1 MLVKRILVSSLL
13 LSITLGL
20 VGGVG
25 FFSLVGVYSATVDA
39 SAADDP
45 AVKELN
51 QQIDAQRSKIDEIS
65 KKIDEYRKNIRV
77 VQGQQSTLKNQMS
90 LIDNTI
96 AKTNL
101 DISGK
106 EAEIK
111 GTELEIEKI
120 KLEIKER
127 ELLISRDKEKLGAFI
142 RLLSR
147 YDDRSYLSVLLAND
161 SFSEFFD
168 QVKYTESIRTDL
180 QKTLNRVQE
189 LVEKLQAQQVEVEKK
204 KQQLDELLERL
215 NEEKVQLDAQKG
227 EKQYLIAETKQSES
241 KFQALIRDL
250 QKEQAA
256 ANSAATNLERRLREQ
271 LKKKGGDEKFNSL
284 GDAALGWPITSRR
297 ITAHFHDSDYP
308 FRKTIGE
315 HSGTDFG
322 IPVGTPI
329 YAAEAGYVAKAA
341 VGTKWYGN
349 YIQIIHSNNLSTLY
363 AHMSSLS
370 VGADQY
376 VSKGQIIGYSGNTG
390 FSSGPHLHFEVR
402 LNGIPVN
409 ALNYLP

>member
-1 MLVKRILVSSLL
+1 MLVKRILVFSLL

-20 VGGVG
+20 TGGIG
-25 FFSLVGVYSATVDA
+25 FFSLASVHGATVDA
-39 SAADDP
+39 TAADDP

-77 VQGQQSTLKNQMS
+77 VQGQQTTLKNQMS

-101 DISGK
+101 DISAK
-106 EAEIK
+106 EAEIQ

-127 ELLISRDKEKLGAFI
+127 ELLINRDKEKLGAFI

-147 YDDRSYLSVLLAND
+147 YDDRSYLSVLLANN

-168 QVKYTESIRTDL
+168 QVKYSESIRTDL

-215 NEEKVQLDAQKG
+215 NEEKGQLDAQKG
-227 EKQYLIAETKQSES
+227 EKQYLIAETQQSES
-241 KFQALIRDL
+241 KFQSMIKSL

-284 GDAALGWPITSRR
+284 GTAVLGWPITGRR
-297 ITAHFHDSDYP
+297 ITAHFHDADYP
-308 FRKTIGE
+308 FRNTIGE

-322 IPVGTPI
+322 IPSGTPI

-341 VGTKWYGN
+341 VGTKWYGS

-363 AHMSSLS
+363 AHMSSLT

-409 ALNYLP
+409 SLNYLP